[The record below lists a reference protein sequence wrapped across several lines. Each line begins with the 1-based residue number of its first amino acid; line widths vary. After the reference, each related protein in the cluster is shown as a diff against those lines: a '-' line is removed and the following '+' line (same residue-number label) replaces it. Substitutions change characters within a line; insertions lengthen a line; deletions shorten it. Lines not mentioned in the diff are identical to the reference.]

1 MSKEKLF
8 MFLLGSLLLASSTA
22 LAQYPVI
29 NAEQVKTWM
38 EGNKK
43 VYLIDARPVEEYQ
56 QGHIAGAIN
65 IMPDDMK
72 SSSARLPKDKAAPI
86 IFYCRGMS

>member
-1 MSKEKLF
+1 MSRMKQCIS
-8 MFLLGSLLLASSTA
+8 LLGFLFLVSSTA
-22 LAQYPVI
+22 MAQYPVI
-29 NAEQVKTWM
+29 AAEQVKTWM

-43 VYLIDARPVEEYQ
+43 VYLIDARTAEEYL

-65 IMPDDMK
+65 IMPDNMK
-72 SSSARLPKDKAAPI
+72 TSSARLPRDKATPI